1 MQSKNVAIST
11 TQRSLHILSCICI
24 AVAATVSTGCST
36 LPFSSAANGIVEDA
50 PLDAGQYQL
59 RMESAYGGSKT
70 YKGSIDGPITIQ
82 TALER
87 SGAIKKFRNMNI
99 DLFRKVEGAY
109 QPLKMSAL
117 YDAGEKMVRPETD
130 YGLRAGDS
138 ILVSPKSEVS
148 TLSKMMGTFSQ

>member
-24 AVAATVSTGCST
+24 AVAATVTTGCST
-36 LPFSSAANGIVEDA
+36 LPFSSAANAIVDEA
-50 PLDAGQYQL
+50 PVNAGQYQL
-59 RMESAYGGSKT
+59 RMESAFGGAKNF
-70 YKGSIDGPITIQ
+70 KGDIDGPLTIQ

-87 SGAIKKFRNMNI
+87 SGAIKKFRNMNV

-109 QPLKMSAL
+109 QPLKMSAV
-117 YDAGEKMVRPETD
+117 YDAGQKRVRPETD

-138 ILVSPKSEVS
+138 ILVSPKSEAS